1 MTKDTTPENENISS
15 NESEPEGVHRHNAH
29 RRHGYRGYPNNT
41 DVGGAIHSGTGFGG
55 VGAEQGSGAGTS
67 GIFTEKTREDVEE
80 LGEDDERK

>member
-1 MTKDTTPENENISS
+1 MTKDTTPENENIGS
-15 NESEPEGVHRHNAH
+15 NESEPEGVHRHDAH

-55 VGAEQGSGAGTS
+55 AGTS